1 MKDTQ
6 ITVTVGADIFT
17 VLINEC
23 KDDSP
28 WLGGYGATMNGAPCE
43 LEAVNDALAVE
54 HDLPE
59 DVSWNFEHD
68 DALEA
73 LWDSILVPALAAL
86 RSGICPKTCVSTSF
100 SAGLIAAFSHPSP
113 QGMRCSSC
121 DGLR

>member
-1 MKDTQ
+1 MEDTQ
-6 ITVTVGADIFT
+6 ITVTVGSDTFT
-17 VLINEC
+17 VMINEC

-28 WLGGYGATMNGAPCE
+28 WLGGYGVTMNGVPGE
-43 LEAVNDALAVE
+43 LEAVNDALVVE

-59 DVSWNFEHD
+59 DSWSFEHE

-73 LWDSILVPALAAL
+73 VWDSILVPALAAL
-86 RSGICPKTCVSTSF
+86 RSGICPGTCVTTAF

-121 DGLR
+121 NGLR